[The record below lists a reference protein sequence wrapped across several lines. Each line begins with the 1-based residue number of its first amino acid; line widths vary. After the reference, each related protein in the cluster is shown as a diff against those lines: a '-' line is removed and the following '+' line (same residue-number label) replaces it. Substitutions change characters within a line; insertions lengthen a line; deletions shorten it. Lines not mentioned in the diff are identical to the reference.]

1 MSEVK
6 LSRVE
11 SLFEEL
17 EYPVSRAAA
26 AGEFGDTTVLFAD
39 GEGNLGRYI
48 SECPSEQFRSA
59 EDLYTD
65 LQSALPIE
73 AVGNPVSPRA
83 TPERYPRR
91 RRDPAADGDPGR

>member
-17 EYPVSRAAA
+17 DYPVSRAEA
-26 AGEFGDTTVLFAD
+26 AGEYGDTTVLFAD

-48 SECPSEQFRSA
+48 SECPSSQFHSP
-59 EDLYTD
+59 EELYTD
-65 LQSALPIE
+65 LQSALPVE
-73 AVGNPVSPRA
+73 AVGEPGQS
-83 TPERYPRR
+83 E
-91 RRDPAADGDPGR
+91 GDA

>member
-17 EYPVSRAAA
+17 DYPVSRAEAA
-26 AGEFGDTTVLFAD
+26 DAYDDTTVAFAD

-48 SECPSEQFRSA
+48 SECPSEQFHSA

-65 LQSALPIE
+65 LQTALPIE
-73 AVGNPVSPRA
+73 AVGEPGQS
-83 TPERYPRR
+83 E
-91 RRDPAADGDPGR
+91 GDA

>member
-1 MSEVK
+1 MSTVK

-17 EYPVSRAAA
+17 EYPISRAEA

-48 SECPSEQFRSA
+48 SECPSEQFRSE
-59 EDLYTD
+59 EDLYEE
-65 LQSALPIE
+65 LQLALPIE
-73 AVGNPVSPRA
+73 AVGEPGQS
-83 TPERYPRR
+83 E
-91 RRDPAADGDPGR
+91 GDA